1 MTLDVFWLA
10 KAIVFGG
17 LGSWLL
23 LAALNNLMDA
33 NTNIT
38 LLSRMM
44 RMDAIREDGTL
55 GQGLLVRAIK
65 NDAYIPLLLRVVALT
80 QLSIATTLILVALA
94 MAAAGVQ
101 LVTVDYVWLT
111 DMATLS
117 VSAFLS
123 LWFFFLIGGLW
134 FGYWI
139 KMGSVQI
146 VHFTMLMFGFLLLL
160 LLKTPI

>member
-1 MTLDVFWLA
+1 MTWDAFWLA

-38 LLSRMM
+38 LLRRMM
-44 RMDAIREDGTL
+44 RMDAIREDGIL
-55 GQGLLVRAIK
+55 GQGLLVRAIR
-65 NDAYIPLLLRVVALT
+65 NDACIPLLLRTVALT
-80 QLSIATTLILVALA
+80 QLLIATALMLAALA
-94 MAAAGVQ
+94 MAAVGLQ
-101 LVTVDYVWLT
+101 LGEVDSAWLT
-111 DMATLS
+111 DVATLS
-117 VSAFLS
+117 VSAFLT
-123 LWFFFLIGGLW
+123 LWFFFLVGGLW

-146 VHFTMLMFGFLLLL
+146 VHFIMLMFGFLLLL
-160 LLKTPI
+160 LLRIPV